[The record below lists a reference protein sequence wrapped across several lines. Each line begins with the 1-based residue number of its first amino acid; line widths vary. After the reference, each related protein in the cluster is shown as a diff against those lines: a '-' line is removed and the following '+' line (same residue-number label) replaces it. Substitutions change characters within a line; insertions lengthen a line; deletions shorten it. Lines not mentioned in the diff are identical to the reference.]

1 MQFTNQYCKT
11 GCPGVHL
18 EDPLIVALDL
28 HFHLNF
34 SFDLLAFYNKNLL
47 QLREEVHICDW
58 VFEVSQF
65 LSWLS
70 LLASL
75 RRMVPLA
82 AFLASLSTCW
92 TVTSSVSTLT
102 ILLLSTL
109 SDDFLFSSLSFTFV
123 ALHSQLNLLLLL
135 SRISVCCIWALSYWC
150 SRYWWFSHFSPCL
163 PCVKG
168 WASYLVA
175 ISFELIPLGSLLL
188 IL

>member
-47 QLREEVHICDW
+47 QLREEVHSCDW
-58 VFEVSQF
+58 VFQVSKF

-92 TVTSSVSTLT
+92 TVTSSVPTFSIIIYIIWWFPFLFFVLYFCCSSFPTEFTASSVSDICLLYLSSFILNWFLSDPFYWYIQRVSLRYSPNTLT
-102 ILLLSTL
+102 HC
-109 SDDFLFSSLSFTFV
+109 
-123 ALHSQLNLLLLL
+123 A
-135 SRISVCCIWALSYWC
+135 SRSCMQITDQIIVN
-150 SRYWWFSHFSPCL
+150 
-163 PCVKG
+163 
-168 WASYLVA
+168 
-175 ISFELIPLGSLLL
+175 
-188 IL
+188 